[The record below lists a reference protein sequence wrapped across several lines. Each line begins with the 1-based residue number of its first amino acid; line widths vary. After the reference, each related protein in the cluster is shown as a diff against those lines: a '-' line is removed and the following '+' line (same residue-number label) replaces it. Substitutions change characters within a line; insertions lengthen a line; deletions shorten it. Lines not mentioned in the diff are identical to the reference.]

1 MSWMCDWNKSSRDR
15 LIVVFYH
22 LCQVIG
28 NILRLIQSDPSRM
41 VMNFFKIMKIHIPP
55 LKIDIHVLKKGPG
68 INPGKWIILPVP
80 LFLVR
85 KHSLTSSLKHLVT
98 ETPRPTCPLQHHLW
112 FQLASAGDPTVCSI
126 QRKWLEKGGVMEP
139 NACKSKNS
147 IPYKNTVRFQRK
159 LENLFTNTEP
169 PTSLPWTIPQA
180 NTSHLQVLPSPPQQ
194 PSHIAS
200 PPWQNENDF
209 AAVRHGRPS
218 RRSGPMAMEKRDAI
232 SIWYICI
239 TYNYEYYMNHMLWC
253 CHNSCELWLAN
264 QYHSTSRKY
273 MKLAPSCPYWSCTL
287 CPMHLRSRQKSSF

>member
-85 KHSLTSSLKHLVT
+85 KHSWTSSLKPRDWDPLTNMSIAAPSLVSIGLSWWSN
-98 ETPRPTCPLQHHLW
+98 CV
-112 FQLASAGDPTVCSI
+112 FNSAKMAG
-126 QRKWLEKGGVMEP
+126 KKGGVMEP

-147 IPYKNTVRFQRK
+147 IPYCTK
-159 LENLFTNTEP
+159 
-169 PTSLPWTIPQA
+169 
-180 NTSHLQVLPSPPQQ
+180 
-194 PSHIAS
+194 
-200 PPWQNENDF
+200 
-209 AAVRHGRPS
+209 
-218 RRSGPMAMEKRDAI
+218 
-232 SIWYICI
+232 
-239 TYNYEYYMNHMLWC
+239 
-253 CHNSCELWLAN
+253 
-264 QYHSTSRKY
+264 HS
-273 MKLAPSCPYWSCTL
+273 
-287 CPMHLRSRQKSSF
+287 